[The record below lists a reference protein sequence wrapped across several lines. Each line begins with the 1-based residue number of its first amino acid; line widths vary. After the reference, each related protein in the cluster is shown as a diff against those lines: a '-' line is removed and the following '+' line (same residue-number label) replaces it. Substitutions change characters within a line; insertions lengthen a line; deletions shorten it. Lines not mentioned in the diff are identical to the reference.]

1 MGREAGGRSAALPP
15 AAVSTRLRPAT
26 QALQDVQAR
35 VHNGA
40 EQVCGH
46 REPRGAAHAHRH
58 VNRRAFIQVR
68 PVTVALLQQMQA
80 VQHARAAKRQ
90 EKREERRAEKA
101 KQQAKTAA
109 SSAEKKKAHM
119 KEVYKQQGQRMAKK
133 QKT

>member
-1 MGREAGGRSAALPP
+1 MEKGER
-15 AAVSTRLRPAT
+15 
-26 QALQDVQAR
+26 D
-35 VHNGA
+35 
-40 EQVCGH
+40 
-46 REPRGAAHAHRH
+46 
-58 VNRRAFIQVR
+58 
-68 PVTVALLQQMQA
+68 TVALLQQMQA